1 MSQIMF
7 LSSLLLLVFASA
19 FVNAQLSETFD
30 VATYSPPSGFT
41 KRAEGDKVTYT
52 FSNPQG
58 GFCILVIYK
67 SANGTGNIET
77 DFDKEWQNLLAKP
90 FGITSRPT
98 KQAGPSVSSWQN
110 RTGGANFNF
119 QGNAAAAILSTFSK
133 GDRVFSYIVL
143 LNDPALIDLLEA
155 FTASLQIAEPP
166 ATSGNQPINTGKSP
180 SLFQTWYT
188 SRVISNNITHS
199 YIKQQYEF
207 LPNGTYNF
215 YKKTFDIGW
224 TFMLLARE
232 SGRYMINGDVLTLI
246 PTSSVTEKW
255 SKLDGADKWGQ
266 LLESTPRK
274 LEKTS
279 YRFTMHYFDGIGE
292 WNLVLKPEQATARDG
307 QFSSNSDFPGS
318 YLYSIPPSSEHL
330 IDLPRRR

>member
-1 MSQIMF
+1 MSRIVF
-7 LSSLLLLVFASA
+7 LLPLLLFVFASP
-19 FVNAQLSETFD
+19 FVNAQRTETFD
-30 VATYSPPSGFT
+30 VVTYSPPSGFT
-41 KRAEGDKVTYT
+41 KRPEGDKVTYT

-77 DFDKEWQNLLAKP
+77 DFDKEWRDLLATP
-90 FGITSRPT
+90 FGISSRPT
-98 KQAGPSVSSWQN
+98 KQAGPAVSSWQN
-110 RTGGANFNF
+110 RTGGANFNL

-133 GDRVFSYIVL
+133 GGRVFSYIVL
-143 LNDPALIDLLEA
+143 LNDPELADLLEG
-155 FTASLQIAEPP
+155 FTASLQIAEPSAP
-166 ATSGNQPINTGKSP
+166 GGNQPINTGKSP
-180 SLFQTWYT
+180 SLVQTWYT

-215 YKKTFDIGW
+215 YKKTFDIEW

-232 SGRYMINGDVLTLI
+232 SGRYTISGDVLTII

-255 SKLDGADKWGQ
+255 SKLDRADKWGQ

-274 LEKTS
+274 LEKAN
-279 YRFTMHYFDGIGE
+279 YRFTMQYFDGIGE

-318 YLYSIPPSSEHL
+318 YLYSIPPNSEYL
-330 IDLPRRR
+330 IDLPRRK